1 MVEHCP
7 YCGYEM
13 HDNGQDCPHPL
24 IMKNEFCCPNCDVH
38 FDADLN
44 EVPIDD
50 LGIGRPPLSD
60 KDKEYVPPEPLP
72 EPTPPSQNPSQDS
85 NTESNTK
92 PTTPAKPKIDSIYA
106 PPPSKNLPSQK
117 VLKEIESLQG
127 FLRRLI

>member
-1 MVEHCP
+1 MVENCL

-24 IMKNEFCCPNCDVH
+24 IMKNEFCCPNCNVH
-38 FDADLN
+38 FDSDLN

-60 KDKEYVPPEPLP
+60 KEYIPPEPLP
-72 EPTPPSQNPSQDS
+72 EPTPPSDS
-85 NTESNTK
+85 KSDSSTT
-92 PTTPAKPKIDSIYA
+92 PTTPAKPTISPKIDSIYA

-117 VLKEIESLQG
+117 VLKEIESLQSY
-127 FLRRLI
+127 LKAS

>member
-1 MVEHCP
+1 MKEYCP

-13 HDNGQDCPHPL
+13 HDNGQDCPHPV

-38 FDADLN
+38 FDSDLN

-50 LGIGRPPLSD
+50 LGIGRPPNLSD
-60 KDKEYVPPEPLP
+60 KEYIPPEPLP

-85 NTESNTK
+85 STESNTK

-127 FLRRLI
+127 FLKQDF